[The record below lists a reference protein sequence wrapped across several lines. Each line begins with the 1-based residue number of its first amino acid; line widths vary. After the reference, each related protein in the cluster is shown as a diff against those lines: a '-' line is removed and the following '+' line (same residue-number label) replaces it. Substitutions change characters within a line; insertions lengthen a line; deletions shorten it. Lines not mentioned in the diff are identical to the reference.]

1 MYNNREM
8 RFYASIGF
16 SECFWPMTSTS
27 TVGNYNQTITYY
39 YDSPNGKQNNVVDY
53 PITGYVIKKFINP
66 TDAWSGTNAKRLTKA
81 YPIIRYADILLMYA
95 EALNHLTTT
104 HTVQLEKET
113 YTLMR
118 NTDEIRKAF
127 NLVRHR
133 AGLPGMSVSEVSD
146 VNTVQKLIEQERMI
160 ELLFENERY
169 YDVRRWGKYEES
181 ELTTITGMNVEGTKS
196 TYYQRTIPNS
206 SRIGARVVNRKM
218 MFMPIPN
225 SEIRKLPSMSQN
237 PGWD

>member
-1 MYNNREM
+1 
-8 RFYASIGF
+8 
-16 SECFWPMTSTS
+16 
-27 TVGNYNQTITYY
+27 
-39 YDSPNGKQNNVVDY
+39 
-53 PITGYVIKKFINP
+53 
-66 TDAWSGTNAKRLTKA
+66 
-81 YPIIRYADILLMYA
+81 
-95 EALNHLTTT
+95 
-104 HTVQLEKET
+104 
-113 YTLMR
+113 
-118 NTDEIRKAF
+118 
-127 NLVRHR
+127 
-133 AGLPGMSVSEVSD
+133 MSVSEVSD

-206 SRIGARVVNRKM
+206 SRIGCPSLLIVNDVYAYSLT
-218 MFMPIPN
+218 